1 MSCARLLKV
10 VRPVSLALGV
20 GALVLSGCAGG
31 GSGLGMGTSGYTVSS
46 NDACA
51 GQRAQLKSYQTYF
64 YQSMAEGALAGAAV
78 GATAGALIGG
88 NWKAALIGAGTGA
101 VVGAAGGYLVA
112 KQRAT
117 SDPVQLTQSVYQD
130 ISTENGQID
139 AVTASFLALKN
150 CRFQTAE
157 LVKNDYQA
165 GRMSRE
171 AAQAKLAE
179 IRGLF
184 NEDVAFAEA
193 LDAKINE
200 RGGEYQYASTELT
213 KLQPP
218 PAPPP
223 PAPAPAKPAAKA
235 APAAKPPSTATASSG
250 SAPVNSGGVAQLT
263 ATNQLKRKAL
273 SDDVQEAKAGGNAAF
288 DLEGKISHRPTSD
301 DSPAS

>member
-1 MSCARLLKV
+1 
-10 VRPVSLALGV
+10 
-20 GALVLSGCAGG
+20 
-31 GSGLGMGTSGYTVSS
+31 MGTSGYTVSS

-88 NWKAALIGAGTGA
+88 NWKAALIGAGAGA
-101 VVGAAGGYLVA
+101 VVGAAGGYLAA

-130 ISTENGQID
+130 VSTENGQID
-139 AVTASFLALKN
+139 AVTASFLALRD
-150 CRFQTAE
+150 CRFQTAA
-157 LVKNDYQA
+157 LVKNDYKA
-165 GRMSRE
+165 GRMSRD

-184 NEDVAFAEA
+184 TEDVAFAEA

-213 KLQPP
+213 KLG
-218 PAPPP
+218 PAPAPP
-223 PAPAPAKPAAKA
+223 PAPAAAPAKPAPAKA
-235 APAAKPPSTATASSG
+235 APAAKPPSNAMASGG
-250 SAPVNSGGVAQLT
+250 SAPVNSSGVAQLT
-263 ATNQLKRKAL
+263 ASNQLKRKAL
-273 SDDVQEAKAGGNAAF
+273 SDDVQEAKASSNTAF

>member
-1 MSCARLLKV
+1 MGYARLLNI

-20 GALVLSGCAGG
+20 GALVLSGCTGG
-31 GSGLGMGTSGYTVSS
+31 NSGLGMGTSGYTVSS

-51 GQRAQLKSYQTYF
+51 AQRAQLQSYQTYF

-117 SDPVQLTQSVYQD
+117 SDPVQLTQSVYND

-157 LVKNDYQA
+157 LVKNDYKA

-171 AAQAKLAE
+171 AAQAKLTE
-179 IRGLF
+179 IQGLF
-184 NEDVAFAEA
+184 NEDIAFAEA

-223 PAPAPAKPAAKA
+223 PAPAPAKPTAKT
-235 APAAKPPSTATASSG
+235 APAAKPPSTSTASAG
-250 SAPVNSGGVAQLT
+250 SAPANSSGVAQLT
-263 ATNQLKRKAL
+263 ASNQLKRKAL
-273 SDDVQEAKAGGNAAF
+273 SDDVQEAKASSNTAF

>member
-1 MSCARLLKV
+1 MSCARLLNV

-20 GALVLSGCAGG
+20 GALVLSGCTNG

-51 GQRAQLKSYQTYF
+51 AQRAQLKSYQTYF

-117 SDPVQLTQSVYQD
+117 SDPVQLTQSVYTD

-139 AVTASFLALKN
+139 AVTASFLTLKD
-150 CRFQTAE
+150 CRFQTAQ
-157 LVKNDYQA
+157 LVKNDYKA

-179 IRGLF
+179 IQGLF

-200 RGGEYQYASTELT
+200 RGGEYQYASAELT
-213 KLQPP
+213 KLQPA
-218 PAPPP
+218 PAPPA
-223 PAPAPAKPAAKA
+223 PAPAPAKPTAKA
-235 APAAKPPSTATASSG
+235 APAAKPPSTATASG
-250 SAPVNSGGVAQLT
+250 SAPANSSGVAQLT
-263 ATNQLKRKAL
+263 ASNQLKRKAL
-273 SDDVQEAKAGGNAAF
+273 SDDVQEAKASGAQAF

-301 DSPAS
+301 DRPAS